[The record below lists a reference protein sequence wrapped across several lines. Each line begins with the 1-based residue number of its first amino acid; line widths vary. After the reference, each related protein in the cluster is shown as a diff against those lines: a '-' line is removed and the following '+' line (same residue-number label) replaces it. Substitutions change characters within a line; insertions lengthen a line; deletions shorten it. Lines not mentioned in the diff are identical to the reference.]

1 MKKKEKKEE
10 FMTIHPLVPKKD
22 VRKLKQLIYKEVIP
36 SISEGARQAISEFVS
51 KKDEDK
57 KAKV

>member
-1 MKKKEKKEE
+1 
-10 FMTIHPLVPKKD
+10 MTIHPLVPKKD